1 MERFNPTVEEG
12 LTVEQVELRK
22 KQNLVNYDD
31 QKQNQLNKLLLVIFL
46 LILIF

>member
-22 KQNLVNYDD
+22 KQN
-31 QKQNQLNKLLLVIFL
+31 QLNKLLLVIFL